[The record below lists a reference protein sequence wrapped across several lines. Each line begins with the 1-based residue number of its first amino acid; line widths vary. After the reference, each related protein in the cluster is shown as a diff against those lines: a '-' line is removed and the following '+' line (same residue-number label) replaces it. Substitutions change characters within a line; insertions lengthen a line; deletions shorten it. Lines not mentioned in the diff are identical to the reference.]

1 MTPAVDPI
9 CIDQHRSMRV
19 ASGHGVSEVYGSGG
33 VGVGGDL
40 GGGLFAELDVPAE
53 AGQVLV
59 AGFGLEL
66 GGGAAVDGKV
76 QAAECRSWWSV
87 QPFLCGSRAA
97 VAGLNRYSMC
107 GTPAW
112 VTGRAPH
119 TQPVVDS

>member
-1 MTPAVDPI
+1 
-9 CIDQHRSMRV
+9 MRV

-76 QAAECRSWWSV
+76 LAAECRSWWSV
-87 QPFLCGSRAA
+87 QPFCDAVGLVDDEG
-97 VAGLNRYSMC
+97 VAGLEVGQGRSEFGSFGAGAGGLRQERC
-107 GTPAW
+107 GTASSAF
-112 VTGRAPH
+112 R
-119 TQPVVDS
+119 

>member
-1 MTPAVDPI
+1 
-9 CIDQHRSMRV
+9 MRV

-66 GGGAAVDGKV
+66 GGGPAVDGK
-76 QAAECRSWWSV
+76 AAGGASSPSAMRS
-87 QPFLCGSRAA
+87 
-97 VAGLNRYSMC
+97 GL
-107 GTPAW
+107 
-112 VTGRAPH
+112 
-119 TQPVVDS
+119 

>member
-1 MTPAVDPI
+1 MGSA
-9 CIDQHRSMRV
+9 RFV
-19 ASGHGVSEVYGSGG
+19 ASGG

-76 QAAECRSWWSV
+76 LQGGVPQLVERPALLVRIEG
-87 QPFLCGSRAA
+87 CGRRLEQVLGAR
-97 VAGLNRYSMC
+97 V
-107 GTPAW
+107 
-112 VTGRAPH
+112 
-119 TQPVVDS
+119 